1 MASKNING
9 VNVIYWDPPNKYLP
23 FPFRR
28 IRYGKRTG
36 NFGDLLGPIIV
47 RRLLDQKLESSVMR
61 LGNKRPRMLAV
72 GSILAMAREGDT
84 IWGPGING
92 KQKGNSLNF
101 QNLNVAAVR
110 GPLTAEIL
118 AERGIEVPN
127 VFGDPAILLPALFPD
142 LIAASSKKNR
152 GITWVPNFHEIGR
165 YPEEENSISPLN
177 TPLETIYSI
186 IRCEGIVSS
195 SLHALI
201 IAEAFNVPSVL
212 VNPVREDLFKYR
224 DYYAG
229 TGRRDFPIAYS
240 LGEAHDMISKRH
252 LVDKPNFDLTGLTD
266 SFPRNLWNYS

>member
-152 GITWVPNFHEIGR
+152 GITWVPNFHEIG
-165 YPEEENSISPLN
+165 
-177 TPLETIYSI
+177 
-186 IRCEGIVSS
+186 
-195 SLHALI
+195 
-201 IAEAFNVPSVL
+201 EAFNVPSVL

-240 LGEAHDMISKRH
+240 LGEAHDMISKGH